1 MRALW
6 ALLLVA
12 AGCDA
17 AVAPEP
23 SAGLL
28 QTDAGR
34 YDVTLG
40 VSPAR
45 VEVDIPYTL
54 RSPDGAATVYAGC
67 FPPHSPE
74 LQKLVDGEWV
84 RAYDQVHPLC
94 LSPPFVLPAGEARA
108 DTLRVRAALPGQ
120 DAAPTFEPGEIAGT
134 YRLVQAIY
142 ASADDD
148 GLGRDPLPL
157 EARVSNPF
165 ELR

>member
-6 ALLLVA
+6 VLLVA
-12 AGCDA
+12 VAGCDTG
-17 AVAPEP
+17 VAPEP
-23 SAGLL
+23 STGLL

-40 VSPAR
+40 TDPAS

-54 RSPDGAATVYAGC
+54 RSPDDDATVYTGC
-67 FPPHSPE
+67 SPPHPPE
-74 LQKLVDGEWV
+74 LQKLVEGEWV
-84 RAYDQVHPLC
+84 RAYDQFQPLC
-94 LSPPFVLPAGEARA
+94 LSPPFVLPAGETHP
-108 DTLRVRAALPGQ
+108 DTLRFWAALPGQ
-120 DAAPTFEPGEIAGT
+120 NVGPMLLVDEIPGT

-142 ASADDD
+142 TGADDD
-148 GLGRDPLPL
+148 GLGRNPLPL